1 MYANLLPFFA
11 IPFIRY
17 RGYDFQRTQIVYGL
31 GDSVIYSMMLI
42 VATRQ
47 FFLIDIG
54 GVECFRFYAVSSWM
68 LEFEFGFVMTLLEL
82 RESSLLQLQKDSS
95 R

>member
-1 MYANLLPFFA
+1 
-11 IPFIRY
+11 
-17 RGYDFQRTQIVYGL
+17 
-31 GDSVIYSMMLI
+31 MLI

-68 LEFEFGFVMTLLEL
+68 LEFEFGFVMTWLEL
-82 RESSLLQLQKDSS
+82 RESSLLQRQNKG
-95 R
+95 